1 MRLIIIAEENVYEH
15 EVDPSHPRALYWLNY
30 QTGLPSASIRL
41 NTDSGDAL
49 STPSKTLESHGLKGE
64 SSTIFMSTM

>member
-1 MRLIIIAEENVYEH
+1 MS
-15 EVDPSHPRALYWLNY
+15 EVECCGSHRRALYRLTY

-49 STPSKTLESHGLKGE
+49 STPSKTMESYGLKGE
-64 SSTIFMSTM
+64 TSTIFMSTM